1 MLQAVD
7 FLSGVFIYGG
17 LQLVGSGTFVVRLRL
32 RLRPRRAPVDSKLRT
47 VQCTRSQLSIE
58 GTPAF

>member
-1 MLQAVD
+1 MAGGATCKVAHAGMLQAVD

-32 RLRPRRAPVDSKLRT
+32 RCGLAEPR
-47 VQCTRSQLSIE
+47 
-58 GTPAF
+58 